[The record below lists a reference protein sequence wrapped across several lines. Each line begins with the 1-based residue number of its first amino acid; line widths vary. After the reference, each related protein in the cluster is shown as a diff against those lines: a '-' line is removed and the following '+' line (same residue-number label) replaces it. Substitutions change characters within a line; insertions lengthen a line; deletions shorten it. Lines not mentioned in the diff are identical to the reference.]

1 VDQRSALQG
10 FMAWQE
16 EVGVGDAKL
25 LEPMVLE
32 QLSHPQPV
40 RSDVKPAA
48 TPAATPGPAAPG
60 PVKRALGSPQSPG
73 GVDLRNCTSLQ
84 ALRQALDA
92 FEGCALKQTATQMVF
107 ADGSPQT
114 VKVMLVGEAPGA
126 DEDRLGRPFV
136 GLSGQL
142 LDKLFKTIGLSR
154 QDNLYISNIVPWRP
168 PGNRQP
174 TPGEIAMCLPFIER
188 HISLVK
194 PPFLVALGG
203 TACKAFLQKTEGIT
217 KLRGT
222 WFPYQ
227 NPYLD
232 APIPLLVTYH
242 PAYLLRSPGQK
253 KEVWK
258 DLLTLQR
265 ALRDKSAS

>member
-1 VDQRSALQG
+1 MDQRAALQD
-10 FMAWQE
+10 FIAWQE
-16 EVGVGDAKL
+16 EVGVGDIKL
-25 LEPMVLE
+25 LEPLLWE
-32 QLSHPQPV
+32 QMPQNPSSV
-40 RSDVKPAA
+40 ISGAKPAA
-48 TPAATPGPAAPG
+48 KPIH
-60 PVKRALGSPQSPG
+60 SPSSSPKASG
-73 GVDLRNCTSLQ
+73 DVDLQSCGSLEV
-84 ALRQALDA
+84 LRQALES
-92 FEGCALKQTATQMVF
+92 FEGCALKQTATQTVF
-107 ADGSPQT
+107 SDGSPQRA
-114 VKVMLVGEAPGA
+114 KVMLVGEAPGA
-126 DEDRLGRPFV
+126 DEDRLGKPFV

-142 LDKLFKTIGLSR
+142 LDKMFRAIGLSR

-174 TPGEIAMCLPFIER
+174 TSGEIAVCLPFIER
-188 HISLVK
+188 HISLVN

-217 KLRGT
+217 KLRGR

-232 APIPLLVTYH
+232 KPIPLLVTYH

-258 DLLTLQR
+258 DLLTLQD
-265 ALRDKSAS
+265 ALRNQAVS

>member
-1 VDQRSALQG
+1 MDQRSALQD
-10 FMAWQE
+10 FIAWQE

-25 LEPMVLE
+25 LEPLLLGQMSQAPSGATSE
-32 QLSHPQPV
+32 TRPV
-40 RSDVKPAA
+40 VE
-48 TPAATPGPAAPG
+48 
-60 PVKRALGSPQSPG
+60 PVNNSPSASRASGEI
-73 GVDLRNCTSLQ
+73 DLRACKSLE
-84 ALRQALDA
+84 ALRQALES
-92 FEGCALKQTATQMVF
+92 FEGCALKQTATQTVF
-107 ADGSPQT
+107 ADGSAQHA
-114 VKVMLVGEAPGA
+114 KVMLVGEAPGA

-142 LDKLFKTIGLSR
+142 LDKMFRAIGLSR
-154 QDNLYISNIVPWRP
+154 QENLYISNIVPWRP

-174 TPGEIAMCLPFIER
+174 TSGEIAVCLPFIER
-188 HISLVK
+188 HISLVN

-217 KLRGT
+217 KLRGR

-232 APIPLLVTYH
+232 NPIPLLVTYH
-242 PAYLLRSPGQK
+242 PAYLLRSQGQK

-258 DLLTLQR
+258 DLLTLQD
-265 ALRDKSAS
+265 ALRNQPAS

>member
-1 VDQRSALQG
+1 MLDQRSALQD
-10 FMAWQE
+10 FIAWQE
-16 EVGVGDAKL
+16 EVGAGDIKL
-25 LEPMVLE
+25 LEPLLLE
-32 QLSHPQPV
+32 QMAPKPPAITSEA
-40 RSDVKPAA
+40 KPA
-48 TPAATPGPAAPG
+48 PKPIRSPSS
-60 PVKRALGSPQSPG
+60 SPQASG
-73 GVDLRNCTSLQ
+73 EIDLQSCGSLE
-84 ALRQALDA
+84 ALRQALES
-92 FEGCALKQTATQMVF
+92 FGGCALKQTATQTVF
-107 ADGSPQT
+107 ADGVPQQ

-126 DEDRLGRPFV
+126 DEDRLGKPFV

-142 LDKLFKTIGLSR
+142 LDKMFRTIGLNR

-174 TPGEIAMCLPFIER
+174 TPGEIAVCLPFIER

-217 KLRGT
+217 KLRGR

-232 APIPLLVTYH
+232 KPIPLLVTYH

-258 DLLTLQR
+258 DLLTLQD
-265 ALRDKSAS
+265 ALRNQAVP

>member
-1 VDQRSALQG
+1 MDQRASLQD
-10 FMAWQE
+10 FIAWQE
-16 EVGVGDAKL
+16 EVGVGDIKL
-25 LEPMVLE
+25 LEPLLLE
-32 QLSHPQPV
+32 QMAQNPSSV
-40 RSDVKPAA
+40 ISATKPAA
-48 TPAATPGPAAPG
+48 EPIRQVSLPPKTSREASGD
-60 PVKRALGSPQSPG
+60 
-73 GVDLRNCTSLQ
+73 VDLRSCGSLE
-84 ALRQALDA
+84 ALRQALES
-92 FEGCALKQTATQMVF
+92 FEGCALKQTATQTVF
-107 ADGSPQT
+107 SDGSPQRA
-114 VKVMLVGEAPGA
+114 KVMLVGEAPGA
-126 DEDRLGRPFV
+126 DEDRLGKPFV

-142 LDKLFKTIGLSR
+142 LDKMFRAIGLSR

-174 TPGEIAMCLPFIER
+174 TSGEIAVCLPFIER
-188 HISLVK
+188 HIGLVN

-217 KLRGT
+217 KLRGR

-232 APIPLLVTYH
+232 KPIPLLVTYH

-258 DLLTLQR
+258 DLLTLQD
-265 ALRDKSAS
+265 ALRNQAVS